1 MDMKQVDQI
10 SISSAQVRAA
20 RGLLNWTQSELADRC
35 SLTKATIA
43 NIENEKHH
51 LTTKTANKIFQAFSN
66 AKIEFLGSDGLRNK
80 VDVIKTLE
88 GKAGLG
94 FLLDDVYESVRRNGG
109 CVKVSGVDETLLE
122 EILDA
127 NYVSMHV
134 NRMQKIKNLNF
145 QVLISDRDFNP
156 YSRKYI
162 AYKAVPSEYF
172 FPLPIYIYDRKVAFV
187 VFDPLRVIVVE
198 NFNLFLAH
206 LNQFDMIWEEIGK
219 PL

>member
-1 MDMKQVDQI
+1 
-10 SISSAQVRAA
+10 
-20 RGLLNWTQSELADRC
+20 
-35 SLTKATIA
+35 
-43 NIENEKHH
+43 
-51 LTTKTANKIFQAFSN
+51 
-66 AKIEFLGSDGLRNK
+66 
-80 VDVIKTLE
+80 
-88 GKAGLG
+88 
-94 FLLDDVYESVRRNGG
+94 
-109 CVKVSGVDETLLE
+109 
-122 EILDA
+122 
-127 NYVSMHV
+127 
-134 NRMQKIKNLNF
+134 MQKIKNLNF